1 MFMRPLAMVVVLLA
15 SRTVWAN
22 ATPSVSLLA
31 PAGVEQGQVASVRYK
46 VRVHYN
52 FVDPRNANRKILFAG
67 PSLWPRPATGG
78 MYALQGNVTSLG
90 FRYVD
95 DAGCNTVHTPHAGS

>member
-15 SRTVWAN
+15 SRTVWAAN

-46 VRVHYN
+46 VRVQCLPTRHGAD
-52 FVDPRNANRKILFAG
+52 V
-67 PSLWPRPATGG
+67 
-78 MYALQGNVTSLG
+78 
-90 FRYVD
+90 
-95 DAGCNTVHTPHAGS
+95 